1 MVFGE
6 LGNFSVDECILIV
19 EVIVSFWVIIIMTM
33 ALVSCMYQSTHEA
46 ADQANVQ
53 VALVTSL
60 QSLNT
65 NNAETVV
72 RSISTPLKTNMD
84 PEYDGL
90 Q

>member
-1 MVFGE
+1 MY
-6 LGNFSVDECILIV
+6 
-19 EVIVSFWVIIIMTM
+19 IVSRSNSIVLGYYYQHESGIGIMYVQVYIH
-33 ALVSCMYQSTHEA
+33 LYTHEA